1 MWSAGCETGP
11 PGVEGSSRS
20 HFPVTSGLATTL
32 GFEDPLRDLLL
43 WTPSPPSASGKRH
56 PPMDKISFP
65 QVPSRPISHYLETN
79 VYPVLVPG
87 LEALLEDAQN
97 HDCFERKITKFNP
110 CDFLTEWLYNHNP
123 RRPDQTQVR
132 FDDIP
137 FVKAWISS
145 HPRPPLPLFL
155 QLSEDQAALLIQ
167 AFWRGYK
174 VRVQPAVQELRRWQK
189 ALRERK
195 NITKIVNQFWSQHED
210 RARSVMTDPPQPDIQ
225 VLSPTPQGTAAHSPA
240 APMTPEATEWPNP
253 KFLTVM
259 PPSLQS
265 AANLSDG

>member
-1 MWSAGCETGP
+1 M
-11 PGVEGSSRS
+11 
-20 HFPVTSGLATTL
+20 SG
-32 GFEDPLRDLLL
+32 
-43 WTPSPPSASGKRH
+43 
-56 PPMDKISFP
+56 
-65 QVPSRPISHYLETN
+65 PISHYLETN

-174 VRVQPAVQELRRWQK
+174 VRVQPAVQELRQWQK
-189 ALRERK
+189 ALRER
-195 NITKIVNQFWSQHED
+195 T
-210 RARSVMTDPPQPDIQ
+210 RSVMTDPPQPDIQ

>member
-1 MWSAGCETGP
+1 M
-11 PGVEGSSRS
+11 
-20 HFPVTSGLATTL
+20 SG
-32 GFEDPLRDLLL
+32 
-43 WTPSPPSASGKRH
+43 
-56 PPMDKISFP
+56 
-65 QVPSRPISHYLETN
+65 PISHYLETN

-110 CDFLTEWLYNHNP
+110 CDFLTEWLYN
-123 RRPDQTQVR
+123 
-132 FDDIP
+132 
-137 FVKAWISS
+137 
-145 HPRPPLPLFL
+145 PRPPLPLFL